1 MITFLFQPQMEED
14 DTIFPVVLPRD
25 GHLLDTALRRM
36 PAAWLLDEPIPDKQ
50 PEAQE
55 ARAEF
60 LAWWLAFWA
69 FLEEE
74 HAITDQNVL
83 QLPYYGAEL
92 AVRKK

>member
-1 MITFLFQPQMEED
+1 MEED
-14 DTIFPVVLPRD
+14 EIIFPVVLPRD

-36 PAAWLLDEPIPDKQ
+36 PAAWLLDEVIPDKQ

-60 LAWWLAFWA
+60 LAWWLAFRV
-69 FLEEE
+69 FLEDE
-74 HAITDQNVL
+74 HTITPNVP

-92 AVRKK
+92 AVRSKK